1 LLLAAAL
8 GSLAACD
15 SSSDS
20 FHACTTDLRPAIAVK
35 IEDSVSKL
43 PIEHGVSGYVRDG
56 DYVDS
61 LRVFDGFSKGIAA
74 TERPGVY
81 TVVVMKS
88 GYQTWKRDGVRVDH
102 DECHVLTVTLDAN
115 LVKLAE

>member
-1 LLLAAAL
+1 
-8 GSLAACD
+8 
-15 SSSDS
+15 
-20 FHACTTDLRPAIAVK
+20 
-35 IEDSVSKL
+35 
-43 PIEHGVSGYVRDG
+43 
-56 DYVDS
+56 
-61 LRVFDGFSKGIAA
+61 
-74 TERPGVY
+74 VY